1 MEPMTDQAMQ
11 PGMNLD
17 PNTLIEVLQN
27 KLAQGAMREAQME
40 SAIQQLLAEN
50 AHLNQVIE
58 ASHEPSQGEAQPMPG
73 FPPDVV
79 VPGPAD
85 AVMDQHTHE

>member
-1 MEPMTDQAMQ
+1 MTDQAMQ

-40 SAIQQLLAEN
+40 SAIQQLLADN
-50 AHLNQVIE
+50 QRLNETLTAQN
-58 ASHEPSQGEAQPMPG
+58 EPTKIGQAGQPYP
-73 FPPDVV
+73 